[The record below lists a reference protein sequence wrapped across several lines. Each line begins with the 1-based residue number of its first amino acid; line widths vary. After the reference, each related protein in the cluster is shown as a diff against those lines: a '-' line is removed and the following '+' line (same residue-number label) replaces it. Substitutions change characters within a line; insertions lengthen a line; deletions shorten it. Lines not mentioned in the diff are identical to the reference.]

1 MFHLTKLIKKV
12 THHFTM
18 LDWAIVKIDLVVVGL
33 LLAKLF
39 PVLTSA
45 HRGWYVAA
53 IVVAEIYF
61 LTRIQKIVKE

>member
-1 MFHLTKLIKKV
+1 
-12 THHFTM
+12 M
-18 LDWAIVKIDLVVVGL
+18 LDWAVAKIDLVVVGL

-45 HRGWYVAA
+45 HRGWYVAT

-61 LTRIQKIVKE
+61 IKRIQKIVKE